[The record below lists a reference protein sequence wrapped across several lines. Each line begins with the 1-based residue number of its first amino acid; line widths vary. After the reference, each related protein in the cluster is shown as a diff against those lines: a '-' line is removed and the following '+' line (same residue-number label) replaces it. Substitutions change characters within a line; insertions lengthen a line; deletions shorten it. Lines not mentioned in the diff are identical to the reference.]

1 MSDRQKL
8 FYALLA
14 SAFFHL
20 ALGLV
25 LAFWTAQHSSEV
37 EKALPDLSQLV
48 VTIMPPR
55 PAEPSSAAK
64 APPVIAAVPTP
75 PPAHMMRPV
84 LDSDGLKSSSKAP
97 ANPVFQSDSN
107 MVAGSRLPASG
118 DIPLPSMSG
127 PSRKF
132 MDFAD
137 QAASMGKGQ
146 TAAIANPHSAQPA
159 SAMPEQSPF
168 AVTRVQRAP
177 APAPQSTPAPTAA
190 PVAQSTPNPTKPL
203 PTPSRDTLAVG
214 KPTPT
219 PPPPAQLPTPV
230 EQLARL
236 TIPPPLHVNPGIPA
250 PPSPQTQPASQRSA
264 QPPTQRE
271 TERTHIDGGI
281 TTPGAP
287 GVDAV
292 ETPFGRYHRKLSN
305 LIGSRW
311 KLYLEEH
318 PKDIGD
324 VTIHVK
330 LNTGGKVVATRV
342 VANHSLDDLADLS
355 IRAIRESD
363 LPPVPDDLAPMLRDG
378 KLEID
383 FNFNVYDP
391 SNNDSPGR

>member
-37 EKALPDLSQLV
+37 ERALPDLSQLV
-48 VTIMPPR
+48 VTIMPPK
-55 PAEPSSAAK
+55 PAEPPAAPK
-64 APPVIAAVPTP
+64 APPKTAPKAAPVIAAVPTP

-84 LDSDGLKSSSKAP
+84 LDSDGLKTASKAP
-97 ANPVFQSDSN
+97 ANPVFQSDAN
-107 MVAGSRLPASG
+107 MVAGSRLPATG

-127 PSRKF
+127 PTRKF

-146 TAAIANPHSAQPA
+146 TASIPNPPSAQSGA
-159 SAMPEQSPF
+159 AMPLQTPF
-168 AVTRVQRAP
+168 AITQVQRVP
-177 APAPQSTPAPTAA
+177 APPAKSTPVPT
-190 PVAQSTPNPTKPL
+190 PRPI
-203 PTPSRDTLAVG
+203 PTPSREILAIG

-219 PPPPAQLPTPV
+219 PPPPTQLPTPI

-236 TIPPPLHVNPGIPA
+236 NVPPPLHANPGIPQ
-250 PPSPQTQPASQRSA
+250 PPSPQSPPQRSA
-264 QPPTQRE
+264 QPPTERE

-330 LNTGGKVVATRV
+330 LDTAGKVVATRV

-355 IRAIRESD
+355 IRAIRESE
-363 LPPVPDDLAPMLRDG
+363 LPPVPDDLAPMLRNG